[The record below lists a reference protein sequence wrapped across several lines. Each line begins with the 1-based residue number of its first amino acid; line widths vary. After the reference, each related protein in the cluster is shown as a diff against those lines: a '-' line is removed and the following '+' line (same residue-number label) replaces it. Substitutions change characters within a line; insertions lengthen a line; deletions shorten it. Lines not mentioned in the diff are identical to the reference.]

1 MGYTYDQR
9 AKYARTHAWV
19 RLEGELA
26 VIGVSDYAQ
35 HQLSDVMSVELPRI
49 GSVVA
54 AGDPIVAVE
63 SIKASGDA
71 YSPISGEVVEVNMA
85 LEARSDL
92 INQDPYGRA
101 WLAKLRPSRPTE
113 LTELMDAPAYEAF
126 VVESETTGGHPDLK

>member
-9 AKYARTHAWV
+9 ARYAHTHAWV

-35 HQLSDVMSVELPRI
+35 QRLSDVMWVELPRI

-54 AGDPIVAVE
+54 SGDPIGVIE

-71 YSPISGEVVEVNMA
+71 YSPISGEVVEANAA
-85 LEARSDL
+85 LEAKPDL
-92 INQDPYGRA
+92 INQDPYGQA

-113 LTELMDAPAYEAF
+113 LTELMDAPAYEAY
-126 VVESETTGGHPDLK
+126 VLLEEEKTGGH

>member
-9 AKYARTHAWV
+9 AKYAHTHAWV

-35 HQLSDVMSVELPRI
+35 QQLSDVMSVELPRI

-63 SIKASGDA
+63 SVKASGDA
-71 YSPISGEVVEVNMA
+71 YSPISGEVVEVNTA
-85 LEARSDL
+85 LEAKPDL
-92 INQDPYGRA
+92 INQDPYGQA

-126 VVESETTGGHPDLK
+126 VGRVKRRAGTRA

>member
-9 AKYARTHAWV
+9 AKYAHTHAWV

-35 HQLSDVMSVELPRI
+35 QQLSDVMWVELPRI
-49 GSVVA
+49 GFVVA
-54 AGDPIVAVE
+54 AGDPIVVIE
-63 SIKASGDA
+63 SVKASGDA

-101 WLAKLRPSRPTE
+101 WLAKLRPSRPAE
-113 LTELMDAPAYEAF
+113 LTELMDAPAYETF
-126 VVESETTGGHPDLK
+126 VENEKAGGHPGLK

>member
-9 AKYARTHAWV
+9 AKYAYTHAWV

-35 HQLSDVMSVELPRI
+35 QQLSDVMWVELPRI

-63 SIKASGDA
+63 SVKASGDA
-71 YSPISGEVVEVNMA
+71 YSPISGEVVEVNTA
-85 LEARSDL
+85 LETKSDL

-101 WLAKLRPSRPTE
+101 WLAKLRPSRPME
-113 LTELMDAPAYEAF
+113 LSALMDAPAYEAF
-126 VVESETTGGHPDLK
+126 VENEKAGGHPGLK

>member
-9 AKYARTHAWV
+9 AKYAHTHAWV

-35 HQLSDVMSVELPRI
+35 QQLSDVMWVELPRI
-49 GSVVA
+49 GFVVA

-71 YSPISGEVVEVNMA
+71 YSPISGEVVEVNTA
-85 LEARSDL
+85 LEAKSDL
-92 INQDPYGRA
+92 INQDPYGQG

-126 VVESETTGGHPDLK
+126 VVESEKTGGHPGLK